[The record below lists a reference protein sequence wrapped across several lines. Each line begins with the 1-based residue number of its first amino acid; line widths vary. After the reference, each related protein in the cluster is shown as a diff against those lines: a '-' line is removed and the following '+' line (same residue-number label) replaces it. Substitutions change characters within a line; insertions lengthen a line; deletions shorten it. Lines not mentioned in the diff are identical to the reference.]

1 MPEQGKKETWSPK
14 GPAVEHV
21 PPAES
26 FTHPATRRFFASLK
40 DGINA
45 ESDDTQPC
53 SPFDVD
59 SESEVLESD
68 IAEIEQARAALDRLR
83 VEFVID
89 LGASR
94 SGTR

>member
-1 MPEQGKKETWSPK
+1 MREQGKKEARSPK
-14 GPAVEHV
+14 EAAAERV

-26 FTHPATRRFFASLK
+26 FTHPATRRFFASLN

-53 SPFDVD
+53 SPFRSDP
-59 SESEVLESD
+59 ESEVLESD
-68 IAEIEQARAALDRLR
+68 IAEIEQARAVLDRLR

-94 SGTR
+94 SGTC